1 MNKRILGGLA
11 AVVLLMGGLFVTQA
25 VPVSAA
31 VDHCPDHTINP
42 KDESGASSNL
52 LVLAAGSSFCA
63 KGSTGNSG
71 KRTADG
77 ETTLIEYTALF
88 APPNGGGN
96 VPNVSYYV
104 VYQTSSEPEV
114 CEFNEE
120 LSADDEGCVEPEP
133 EVCEFNEELS
143 ADDEGCVEP
152 EPEVCEYNDQL
163 PASDKDCTPPV
174 VPTPEPEIPV
184 VPPVVVVAIPPN
196 ASPTTREVV
205 VAALPPAQAPTTTA
219 PAPVVT
225 IPAAGLPA
233 TGSNGTGVAAL
244 IALLVTSLGGA
255 ALLAARRRNV
265 TT

>member
-133 EVCEFNEELS
+133 EVCE
-143 ADDEGCVEP
+143 
-152 EPEVCEYNDQL
+152 YNDQL